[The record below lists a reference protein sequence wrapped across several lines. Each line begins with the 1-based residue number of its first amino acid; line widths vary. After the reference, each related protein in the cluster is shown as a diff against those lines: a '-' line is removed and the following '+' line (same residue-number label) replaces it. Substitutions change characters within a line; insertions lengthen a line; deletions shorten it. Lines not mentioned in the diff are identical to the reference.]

1 VIAGDEDNPRGRERF
16 AEPLELPEGKDYG
29 GVGGA
34 NRMKEIA
41 GNDHNVRPRADHA
54 VHGGTESLGDVSFP
68 LVDAARSLPVILPDS
83 EMRIGDV
90 SQFHGLRMGP
100 NALKSKHLTRG

>member
-1 VIAGDEDNPRGRERF
+1 VIAGDQNDPRGRERF
-16 AEPLELPEGKDYG
+16 TEPLELPEGKDDG

-34 NRMKEIA
+34 NRMEEIA
-41 GNDHNVRPRADHA
+41 GNDHDVRPRADHP

-83 EMRIGDV
+83 EVGIGDV
-90 SQFHGLRMGP
+90 SQFHGWRMD
-100 NALKSKHLTRG
+100 LKNVKIKQLAMG